1 VLRVWAPYTSLFT
14 SLMSFDG
21 DGLHETT
28 LYTSVPI
35 FVAFESNM
43 QLAVFITTL
52 YILMIVLAAELGR
65 AIYSL
70 RALLSKQNKL
80 MREQMP
86 ILLADLDE
94 LGKDTIYR
102 LTVPSQEQPDHAFEE
117 AVKAQ
122 KSDENRAE
130 EKMTV

>member
-1 VLRVWAPYTSLFT
+1 MLSDQ
-14 SLMSFDG
+14 DG
-21 DGLHETT
+21 PQGTT
-28 LYTSVPI
+28 FYTSVPI
-35 FVAFESNM
+35 FIVFKSDV

-52 YILMIVLAAELGR
+52 YILVIVLAAELGR

-70 RALLSKQNKL
+70 RSLLSKQNKL

-102 LTVPSQEQPDHAFEE
+102 LTVQSQEQGDHAVEE
-117 AVKAQ
+117 DVKAH
-122 KSDENRAE
+122 KSDGNRAE
-130 EKMTV
+130 AEMAVSGGEQHEEAKG